1 MKKKKILIL
10 ILCLL
15 ILGIGGITVYATNQK
30 HKYNNYITQANELI
44 SNGNYSNAEIL
55 LSKAKNINDNAEVS
69 NLLKQTKSLEVKK
82 ELNEYINQTKELIK
96 SHKYNEAKQI
106 LEKAKSIDGKNHEV
120 ISLSDTIDK
129 DIKQQQEEK
138 IKEYLK
144 LGTDSVRDLNM
155 HNAFN
160 YFKKVLEIDPNN
172 TEALSGINEGI
183 YDYYNEMINED
194 INSNKFDDAY
204 KKLNEASNFIK
215 ERYNLYKT
223 LNKNVLKSPE
233 KNINDLKNSIDN
245 AKKTY
250 NESKNFT
257 EEKAVELLKNYL
269 KEKGDL
275 KDGFFVECDGNIT
288 KDYIN
293 EESDPKYKD
302 IIKHPNYHCKLF
314 YDVYMDENKTAA
326 MTHTIGWYIVTP
338 DSIYS
343 QSIDLSTLTKI
354 AEIKNDSVK
363 IIK

>member
-10 ILCLL
+10 ILCLV
-15 ILGIGGITVYATNQK
+15 ILVIGGITAYATNQN
-30 HKYNNYITQANELI
+30 HKYNNYITQAKELI
-44 SNGNYSNAEIL
+44 NTGDYSNAEVL
-55 LSKAKNINDNAEVS
+55 LSKAKNINDNDEVS
-69 NLLKQTKSLEVKK
+69 NLLKETKSLEVKK
-82 ELNEYINQTKELIK
+82 ELNEYINQTKELLK
-96 SHKYNEAKQI
+96 AHKYNEAKKI

-138 IKEYLK
+138 VKEYLK
-144 LGTDSVRDLNM
+144 LGTDSVRNSNM
-155 HNAFN
+155 NDAFN

-194 INSNKFDDAY
+194 INSNNFDDAY

-223 LNKNVLKSPE
+223 LNKNVLESPD
-233 KNINDLKNSIDN
+233 KNIDDLKKSIDD
-245 AKKTY
+245 AKKAY
-250 NESKNFT
+250 DESKNFSK
-257 EEKAVELLKNYL
+257 EKAVELLKNCL

-275 KDGFFVECDGNIT
+275 KDGLFVECDGNIT
-288 KDYIN
+288 EDCN
-293 EESDPKYKD
+293 VAEGDPRSKE
-302 IIKHPNYHCKLF
+302 IMKHPNYVCKLF

-326 MTHTIGWYIVTP
+326 MTHTIGWYVITP
-338 DSIYS
+338 NTIYS
-343 QSIDLSTLTKI
+343 LDMATCSLKEI

-363 IIK
+363 VIK